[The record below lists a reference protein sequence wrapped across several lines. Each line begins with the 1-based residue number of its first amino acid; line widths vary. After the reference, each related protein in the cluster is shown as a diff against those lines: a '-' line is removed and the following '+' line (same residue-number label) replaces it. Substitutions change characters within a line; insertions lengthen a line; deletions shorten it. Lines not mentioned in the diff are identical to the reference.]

1 MEQAAVVALL
11 GAPLVAPAQVM
22 VVVDP
27 DPLQDFADIQAAVND
42 LALDAPN
49 TGPMV
54 EMMTQMA
61 RQLSSLTIQQKL
73 SKRQNAVL
81 LASARKARV
90 DELVSKLS
98 NPMSV
103 RAVKLDFRILFMVE
117 NILSVFKPEG
127 AALVPTCLETMHN
140 VITAAVIVLED
151 IVRLLQRDLEVHQVA
166 KDSHLGWNLLPFLD
180 EEETAVEERD
190 STRLIKSKEVVSAKK
205 TYMAYHVDRAK
216 TASHRTS

>member
-1 MEQAAVVALL
+1 MFYSFFSYSSSIMEQAAVVAPL
-11 GAPLVAPAQVM
+11 GAPAEAPVQVM

-27 DPLQDFADIQAAVND
+27 DSLQDFADIQAAVND

-90 DELVSKLS
+90 DESVSKLS

-103 RAVKLDFRILFMVE
+103 RAVKLNFRILFMVE
-117 NILSVFKPEG
+117 
-127 AALVPTCLETMHN
+127 
-140 VITAAVIVLED
+140 D
-151 IVRLLQRDLEVHQVA
+151 I
-166 KDSHLGWNLLPFLD
+166 
-180 EEETAVEERD
+180 
-190 STRLIKSKEVVSAKK
+190 
-205 TYMAYHVDRAK
+205 
-216 TASHRTS
+216 